1 MTISAGDTSWVLIS
15 TGLVLLM
22 IPALGFFEAG
32 LIRSKNALST
42 LMQTFSGLIILS
54 ILWFII
60 GFTLVYAPSPWGIIG
75 GLNWTFFNGVPINT
89 SLNYAPTI
97 PGVTF
102 ATYQMMF
109 AVITPLLITGAFA
122 ERLKWE
128 AFFVF
133 IIAWSIFIYYPLA
146 HWVWGKG
153 WLAQAW
159 CF

>member
-1 MTISAGDTSWVLIS
+1 M
-15 TGLVLLM
+15 LM

-32 LIRSKNALST
+32 LIRSKNSLST

-54 ILWFII
+54 VLWFVI

-75 GLNWTFFNGVPINT
+75 GLNWTFFNGVPINK
-89 SLNYAPTI
+89 SLDYAPTI

-128 AFFVF
+128 CFFRV
-133 IIAWSIFIYYPLA
+133 YYCMEYFHLLSASTLGVGKRLA
-146 HWVWGKG
+146 CT
-153 WLAQAW
+153 ARR
-159 CF
+159 F